1 MNIHQYKPFDREEP
15 LQPKAWEDF
24 CQEYLR
30 LDIEREVPQM
40 RERRICAYRHAY
52 PNASNMYPSDVN
64 VKATALLRKKE
75 VAERLAYLYEQEC
88 SGIES
93 EVKWN
98 KNRAEDELLNIIFSP
113 DTKDGDK
120 LKAIGMLNE
129 LREIGIV
136 KDDKDKIIDTVQ
148 VFFNKIGAQS

>member
-1 MNIHQYKPFDREEP
+1 MNLHNYKPFDREQP
-15 LQPKAWEDF
+15 LTNENWEKF

-52 PNASNMYPSDVN
+52 PNAGEMYPSDVN
-64 VKATALLRKKE
+64 VKAIALLRKNE

-88 SGIES
+88 SGVES
-93 EVKWN
+93 EVKWT
-98 KNRAEDELLNIIFSP
+98 KNRAEDELLNMIFSP
-113 DTKDGDK
+113 DIKDGDK

-129 LREIGIV
+129 LRSIGAIQ
-136 KDDKDKIIDTVQ
+136 DKKEEVLDTVQ
-148 VFFNKIGAQS
+148 IFFNKIGAKD